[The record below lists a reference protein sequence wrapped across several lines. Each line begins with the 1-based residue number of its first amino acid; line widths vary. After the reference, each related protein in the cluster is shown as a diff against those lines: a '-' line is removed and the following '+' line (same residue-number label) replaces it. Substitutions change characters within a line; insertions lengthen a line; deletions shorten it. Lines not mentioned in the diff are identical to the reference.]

1 MGKAK
6 GLSAGIITSLSFG
19 LIPLF
24 SLPLMRE
31 GLGFNSILFYRFL
44 LAAGALAVMMG
55 LHREGFRIAWR
66 DVPIILLL
74 GAFYTA
80 SALFLFWGY
89 QFMGAGLATT
99 FHFTYPI
106 FVTLFL
112 LSFFGERASW
122 GTWLAI
128 LLAVCG
134 VALLSLRGDE
144 QSLNPVGLVIVL
156 LSAVGYASY
165 ITAVN
170 KSRVYGMN
178 GRKLAFYVFIVTT
191 ICFAVSA
198 QLDGGIQPVRNAM
211 SWANLLLLAIV
222 PTVISNVTL
231 VVAVQN
237 IGGTLTSILG
247 ALEPLTA
254 VAIGALFF
262 GESFTRQ
269 DGLGI
274 ALILVAVSVV
284 ILNSTLQRA
293 ANRIFRW
300 SRPRHA

>member
-6 GLSAGIITSLSFG
+6 GLAAGIITSLTFE

-24 SLPLMRE
+24 TLPLME
-31 GLGFNSILFYRFL
+31 GGMGFQSILFYRFL
-44 LAAGALAVMMG
+44 LATAALAVMMG
-55 LHREGFRIAWR
+55 IHRESFRIAWR
-66 DVPIILLL
+66 DVPIIVLL
-74 GAFYTA
+74 GVFYTA

-89 QFMGAGLATT
+89 RYMGAGLATT
-99 FHFTYPI
+99 FHFTYPV

-112 LSFFGERASW
+112 LFFFHEKTSW
-122 GTWLAI
+122 VTWVAI
-128 LLAVCG
+128 ALAVGG
-134 VALLSLRGDE
+134 VGTLSIRGGELSISAIGLL
-144 QSLNPVGLVIVL
+144 IVL

-170 KSRVYGMN
+170 KSRVYSMN

-191 ICFAVSA
+191 IFFAISA
-198 QLDGGIQPVRNAM
+198 SVDGGLQGVPDSRA
-211 SWANLLLLAIV
+211 WFNLLLLAVV

-231 VVAVQN
+231 VMAVQH

-254 VAIGALFF
+254 VGIGALLF
-262 GESFTRQ
+262 GEHFSAQ
-269 DGLGI
+269 DGVGI
-274 ALILVAVSVV
+274 GLILVAVTVV
-284 ILNSTLQRA
+284 ILDSRLQRA
-293 ANRIFRW
+293 ANRVFRW